1 MKKAASAAWAESGTA
16 CRDGGM
22 IRFAALPV
30 TDYNTAISTQVKARS
45 QLLQTKYEYLFKI
58 KTLTYYT
65 NYYYGE

>member
-30 TDYNTAISTQVKARS
+30 TDYNTAAYSAA
-45 QLLQTKYEYLFKI
+45 QTEWSVLILWKRALATAI
-58 KTLTYYT
+58 RPQAWM
-65 NYYYGE
+65 